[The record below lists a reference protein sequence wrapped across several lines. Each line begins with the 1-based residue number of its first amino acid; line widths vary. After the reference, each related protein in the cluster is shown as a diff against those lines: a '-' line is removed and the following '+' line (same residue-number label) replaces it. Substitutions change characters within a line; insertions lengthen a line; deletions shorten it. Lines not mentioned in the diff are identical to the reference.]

1 MRFLVALPV
10 VVMLIACSRKSDR
23 AVADT
28 STSVGAVR
36 DSETPSLVT
45 SASTTNP
52 TQQGLSCSPTVLRRG
67 DTLVLRMKTPHPE
80 YLMADDPDGT
90 NFFIVNPSLGD
101 PSLKYSYVPS
111 DEFRNMSV
119 LRIPSDI
126 KANPRVVGRDKG
138 VEPLF
143 SRAGKYVITL
153 GELEGRADVC
163 KIQFR
168 P

>member
-1 MRFLVALPV
+1 M
-10 VVMLIACSRKSDR
+10 
-23 AVADT
+23 
-28 STSVGAVR
+28 
-36 DSETPSLVT
+36 
-45 SASTTNP
+45 
-52 TQQGLSCSPTVLRRG
+52 
-67 DTLVLRMKTPHPE
+67 
-80 YLMADDPDGT
+80 
-90 NFFIVNPSLGD
+90 
-101 PSLKYSYVPS
+101 KYSYVPS
-111 DEFRNMSV
+111 DEFKNMSV